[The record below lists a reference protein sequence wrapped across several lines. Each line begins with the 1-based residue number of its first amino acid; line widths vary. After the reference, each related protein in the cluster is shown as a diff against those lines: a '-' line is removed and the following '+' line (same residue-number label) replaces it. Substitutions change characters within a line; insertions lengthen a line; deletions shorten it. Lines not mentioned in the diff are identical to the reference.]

1 MKRVLL
7 LALALAAC
15 SKQEKPL
22 PVIESFTVDDS
33 KPELGAPIQF
43 SYSVSGA
50 TRGVAIY
57 PVPGAVSASPVTVV
71 PPGSVVFTLQASNEN
86 GMVSRDLPINIRQ
99 AVPLAIDATDASP
112 GQVGPGDA
120 VTLSWATTG
129 AGRITLSDGATVL
142 AADAPLSGSQI
153 VHPAATTAYTLTAYN
168 RYGRT
173 PDTLTATITAR
184 VAAPP
189 SVGAFVAAPAS
200 ILQGASSTLSWTG
213 NATSYTVSDGTTSF
227 ALGPRRSLRV
237 SPSATTTYALHAAA
251 LGREFPDPPT
261 VTVTVEPNPGST
273 LSYTPPGAGALQ
285 LVADACASPCTSLTL
300 RIKATAAV
308 QLRAAALDLPLDP
321 TKVSFD
327 PASFSASLPGAVARA
342 TMGAGPLQ
350 DVLVVGIARQGSGSA
365 PAADV
370 TLNPGEDLAQFS
382 LTLRPGGGRGGVFD
396 GFALAAGSAVAYK
409 AIVQRASGRAVNA
422 IAVGKLEA
430 Q

>member
-7 LALALAAC
+7 LALTLAAC
-15 SKQEKPL
+15 SKEKPL
-22 PVIESFTVDDS
+22 PVIESFSVDNS

-71 PPGSVVFTLQASNEN
+71 PPGSVVFSLQASNEN
-86 GMVSRDLPINIRQ
+86 GMVSRDLPINIRR

-168 RYGRT
+168 KYGRT

-189 SVGAFVAAPAS
+189 SVGAFVATPAA
-200 ILQGASSTLSWTG
+200 ILQGDSSTLSWTG

-237 SPSATTTYALHAAA
+237 SPSATTTYTLHAAA
-251 LGREFPDPPT
+251 LGRELPDPPT
-261 VTVTVEPNPGST
+261 VTVTVGPNPGST

-285 LVADACASPCTSLTL
+285 LVADACDSPCTSLTL
-300 RIKATAAV
+300 RIKAAAAV
-308 QLRAAALDLPLDP
+308 QLRGAALDLPLDS

-342 TMGAGPLQ
+342 TMGAGPLR

-382 LTLRPGGGRGGVFD
+382 LTLRPAGGRGVVFD

-409 AIVQRASGRAVNA
+409 AMIQRASGRAVNA